1 MIIINNNDND
11 DNYHNDHFSRSR
23 APGQRI
29 NVRDGA
35 VLANK
40 KRVIQFF
47 MIFYSF
53 RFIPD
58 LMMFVMF
65 VMILFLNSF
74 LSILDYGIQVCNYFL
89 SLIALSKVPM
99 SGVDFN
105 ILFLFCY
112 NETYIFQFFVFYM
125 FPDVPVVPRFNVLKV
140 IKMLVIVVLLFGIS
154 WLPYQ
159 VLLMALSYS

>member
-1 MIIINNNDND
+1 M
-11 DNYHNDHFSRSR
+11 
-23 APGQRI
+23 
-29 NVRDGA
+29 
-35 VLANK
+35 LANK

-53 RFIPD
+53 PFIPD

-89 SLIALSKVPM
+89 SLIALSKVLM

-125 FPDVPVVPRFNVLKV
+125 FPDCPRLNVFKV

-159 VLLMALSYS
+159 VLLMAFSFS